1 MKEIYNLSKCSKRFD
16 IYYSTSKHV
25 QSCVENSAEL
35 STRRS
40 VMFDVYSQTS
50 QRFSQ
55 NFIRS
60 LIFFEIRE
68 RLDNE

>member
-1 MKEIYNLSKCSKRFD
+1 MKEIYKLMKCGRRSD
-16 IYYSTSKHV
+16 IYSTSRHV
-25 QSCVENSAEL
+25 QSCVENSVEF
-35 STRRS
+35 STRRFIMS
-40 VMFDVYSQTS
+40 NVCYQTS

-55 NFIRS
+55 NFIGS